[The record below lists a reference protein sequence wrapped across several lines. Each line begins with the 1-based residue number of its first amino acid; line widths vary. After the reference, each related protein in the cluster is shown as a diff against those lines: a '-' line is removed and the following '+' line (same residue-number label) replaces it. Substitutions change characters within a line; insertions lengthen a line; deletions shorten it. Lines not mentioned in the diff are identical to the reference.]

1 MANPKA
7 KQQKREG
14 AAAEEFRRRP
24 ASDYIYQFSDHAQG
38 GTHPEVY
45 RILGIPNPE
54 DKTPLTRE
62 D

>member
-14 AAAEEFRRRP
+14 AAAEESHRKP
-24 ASDYIYQFSDHAQG
+24 ASAYIYQFSEHAQG
-38 GTHPEVY
+38 GTNPEVY

-54 DKTPLTRE
+54 EKTAPTPE